1 MNITLRQLRAFLA
14 VSQHGGF
21 GRAGDRVGL
30 TQSAVSRSIRELE
43 EQLGI
48 RLLDRT
54 TREVLLTATGQ
65 RLSGQLT
72 RVLDELDS
80 VLAEARQAGEQ
91 AKGTVRVASSPTLS
105 ASLMPACLAACG
117 QRYPQLQL
125 QLLDQV
131 QRLNLDSVLAGE
143 VDFGLVVDP
152 RAQPELHSERV
163 LSDPFCLVLPPD
175 HPLAAQD
182 SVHWSQLQ
190 NASLV
195 LLDGNSGS
203 RPLIEAALAV
213 QGVSAQVVQQLGHS
227 TAVFRVVEAGIG
239 ISISPRLALP
249 LPAGSALTVRPLL
262 PEIRRDVMLVRRAG
276 RSLSPL
282 AEKVW
287 QLMREVLA
295 ADEPPAAG

>member
-30 TQSAVSRSIRELE
+30 TQSAISRSIRELE
-43 EQLGI
+43 EQLGVK
-48 RLLDRT
+48 LLDRT

-65 RLSGQLT
+65 RLTAQLT
-72 RVLDELDS
+72 RVLEELDG

-117 QRYPQLQL
+117 QRYPQVQL
-125 QLLDQV
+125 QILDQV
-131 QRLNLDSVLAGE
+131 QRLNLDSVLSGE

-152 RAQPELHSERV
+152 RAQPGLEGEAV
-163 LSDPFCLVLPPD
+163 LSDPFCLVLRPD
-175 HPLAAQD
+175 HALAAQPD
-182 SVHWSQLQ
+182 VHWQQLQ
-190 NASLV
+190 DAPLV

-203 RPLIEAALAV
+203 RPLIEAALAA
-213 QGVSAQVVQQLGHS
+213 QGVTAQVVQQLGHS
-227 TAVFRVVEAGIG
+227 SAVFRVVEAGIG
-239 ISISPRLALP
+239 ISVSPRLALP
-249 LPAGSALTVRPLL
+249 LPAGSQLTVRPLL
-262 PEIRRDVMLVRRAG
+262 PEIRREVMLVRRAG

-287 QLMREVLA
+287 QLMRTVLRQQHEA
-295 ADEPPAAG
+295 R

>member
-30 TQSAVSRSIRELE
+30 TQSAISRSIRELE
-43 EQLGI
+43 EQLGVK
-48 RLLDRT
+48 LLDRT

-65 RLSGQLT
+65 RLTAQLT
-72 RVLDELDS
+72 RVLEELDG
-80 VLAEARQAGEQ
+80 VLAAAREAGEQ

-117 QRYPQLQL
+117 QRYPQVQL
-125 QLLDQV
+125 QILDQV
-131 QRLNLDSVLAGE
+131 QRLNLDSVLSGE

-152 RAQPELHSERV
+152 RAHPGLEGEAV
-163 LSDPFCLVLPPD
+163 LSDPFCLVLRPD
-175 HPLAAQD
+175 HALAAQPD
-182 SVHWSQLQ
+182 VHWQQLQ
-190 NASLV
+190 DAPLV

-203 RPLIEAALAV
+203 RPLIEAALAA
-213 QGVSAQVVQQLGHS
+213 QGVAAQVVQQLGHS
-227 TAVFRVVEAGIG
+227 SAVFRVVEAGIG
-239 ISISPRLALP
+239 ISVSPRLALP
-249 LPAGSALTVRPLL
+249 LPAGSQLTVRPLL
-262 PEIRRDVMLVRRAG
+262 PEIRREVMLVRRAG

-287 QLMREVLA
+287 QLMRTVLRQQH
-295 ADEPPAAG
+295 DTR

>member
-30 TQSAVSRSIRELE
+30 TQSAISRSIRELE
-43 EQLGI
+43 EQLGVK
-48 RLLDRT
+48 LLDRT

-65 RLSGQLT
+65 RLTAQLT
-72 RVLDELDS
+72 RVLEELDG

-117 QRYPQLQL
+117 QRYPQVQL
-125 QLLDQV
+125 QILDQV
-131 QRLNLDSVLAGE
+131 QRLNLDSVLSGE

-152 RAQPELHSERV
+152 RAQPGLEGEAV
-163 LSDPFCLVLPPD
+163 LSDPFCLVLRPD
-175 HPLAAQD
+175 HALAAQPD
-182 SVHWSQLQ
+182 VHWQQLQ
-190 NASLV
+190 DAPLV

-203 RPLIEAALAV
+203 RPLIEAALAA
-213 QGVSAQVVQQLGHS
+213 QGVTAQVVQQLGHS
-227 TAVFRVVEAGIG
+227 SAVFRVVEAGIG
-239 ISISPRLALP
+239 ISVSPRLALP
-249 LPAGSALTVRPLL
+249 LPAGGQLTVRPLL
-262 PEIRRDVMLVRRAG
+262 PEIRREVMLVRRAG

-287 QLMREVLA
+287 QLMRTVLRQQHEA
-295 ADEPPAAG
+295 R